1 MNPVAAHLARAL
13 EQHRRWARD
22 NGYQVPAELA
32 ALLAIVSGGQGRTSP
47 LPGSDASD
55 DAGVPIAY
63 DYDESGRLLKCSART
78 IRRLVESGQLRSIT
92 VGSAPRIPRS
102 ELERFVA
109 DQLDQPE
116 RNPECTTSDAS
127 K

>member
-1 MNPVAAHLARAL
+1 VNPVAAHLARAL

-22 NGYQVPAELA
+22 NGETVPAELGV
-32 ALLAIVSGGQGRTSP
+32 LLRIVSGGQERTTS
-47 LPGSDASD
+47 LPGSDAAD
-55 DAGVPIAY
+55 DAGVPIAH
-63 DYDESGRLLKCSART
+63 DYDEAGRLLKCSART
-78 IRRLVESGQLRSIT
+78 IRRLVDAGQLRSIT

-109 DQLDQPE
+109 DQLDHPE
-116 RNPECTTSDAS
+116 EPT